1 MHLNGEDTGKCT
13 LTVRVDEVKEQIK
26 WVTCYATM
34 LLFFYLRL
42 TGLKVWCLQRM
53 LRLSSK

>member
-26 WVTCYATM
+26 
-34 LLFFYLRL
+34 
-42 TGLKVWCLQRM
+42 
-53 LRLSSK
+53 